1 MPRMGRGDSPLHDR
15 LVFATGCR
23 RSGTNW
29 LQRILTAHPEVAGL
43 PSETYLFSGGLSKL
57 AERFQHANPGSPKTG
72 KVFMSRDGML
82 DGLRDFAD
90 RVFEENLERIAPG
103 ARYLVERTPWHVY
116 DLELI
121 GEVYPDARV
130 IHIVRDGRDV
140 ARSLLSQDWGPTTME
155 EAAEE
160 WRSSVTAG
168 RTARRVLGPRYLE
181 VRYEELLAS
190 PDEGIRGIY
199 EWLGLPAEGE
209 LLERAL
215 AEAMSEFN
223 VDPNSPRI
231 AAGKWRNGLSAG
243 DVATFD
249 RIAGELLEELGYKR
263 GRVPAARGRRLAG
276 LKRKP
281 RAPGRLARTRPP
293 DAPRRLDEGPD
304 SDYGRFEHF
313 LELIAAR
320 RVDEAIGMLT
330 PQARI
335 RIVQGTETKDARGPT
350 GARLLREHLEA
361 HEALRPRVLSGGVH
375 PGLHTSTSVTTHELA
390 DGRTISRTLAVSV
403 AGGQVTS
410 LSLFEYELADAPVE
424 AATSQ

>member
-1 MPRMGRGDSPLHDR
+1 MGRGDSPLHDR

-82 DGLRDFAD
+82 DALREFAD
-90 RVFEENLERIAPG
+90 RVFEENLERIAPD

-130 IHIVRDGRDV
+130 VHIVRDGRDV

-160 WRSSVTAG
+160 WRSSVAAG
-168 RTARRVLGPRYLE
+168 REARRVLGPRYLE

-223 VDPNSPRI
+223 VDPKSPRI
-231 AAGKWRNGLSAG
+231 AAGKWRNALSAG
-243 DVATFD
+243 NVATFD
-249 RIAGELLEELGYKR
+249 RIAGELLEELGYERSEVAAVRPPRLGTVKGKLR
-263 GRVPAARGRRLAG
+263 AARMF
-276 LKRKP
+276 
-281 RAPGRLARTRPP
+281 ARSRPP
-293 DAPRRLDEGPD
+293 VTPRLDEAPD
-304 SDYGRFEHF
+304 SGYVRFEYF
-313 LELIAAR
+313 LELIASR
-320 RVDEAIGMLT
+320 RLDEAIGMLSS
-330 PQARI
+330 QARI
-335 RIVQGTETKDARGPT
+335 RIVHGGETKEARGAT

-361 HEALRPRVLSGGVH
+361 HEALKPRVLSGAVH

-390 DGRTISRTLAVSV
+390 DGRTISRTFAVSV
-403 AGGQVTS
+403 AEGRVTS
-410 LSLFEYELADAPVE
+410 LSLFEFELADAPVE
-424 AATSQ
+424 AAARQ